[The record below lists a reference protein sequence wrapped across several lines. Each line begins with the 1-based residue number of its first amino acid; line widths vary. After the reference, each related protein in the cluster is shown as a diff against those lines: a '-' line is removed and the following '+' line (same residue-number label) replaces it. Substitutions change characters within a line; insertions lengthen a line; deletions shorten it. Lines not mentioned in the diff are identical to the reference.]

1 MSRRANGEGS
11 IWRRK
16 DGRWVGA
23 TYALTNSGGR
33 KRVHMYG
40 RTRAEV
46 REKLAQLEH
55 ELGRGVRIPVE
66 NWTVGEYLNHWLATV
81 VKPNLAPK
89 THQGYELIV
98 RRHIIPAIGSK
109 KLRTLAVIDV
119 RNLVQVLQ
127 QQGLGRRSVQYTH
140 AVLRAGLQNAM
151 RDELVMRNVAKLVR
165 IPAPRYEVGLG
176 LSVGRARLLLTSSKS
191 DRLHALYV
199 VAVYLGLRRAELV
212 GLRWE
217 DLDLDRGV
225 LSVNHTLQRVD
236 GKLRLLPPKTRT
248 SKRSVPL
255 PAPVV
260 DALRQHQVRQARERL
275 KVGPKWVDSGMVF
288 TSGIGTPLDPDNLSR
303 SWYAVR
309 SALGEPL
316 PRFHDL
322 RHTCVSLLLAE
333 GVPPHIVQQIAG
345 HSTIGVTMTIYAHA
359 SLDEKRAAMQ
369 RLGEALG

>member
-1 MSRRANGEGS
+1 MA
-11 IWRRK
+11 
-16 DGRWVGA
+16 
-23 TYALTNSGGR
+23 
-33 KRVHMYG
+33 
-40 RTRAEV
+40 
-46 REKLAQLEH
+46 
-55 ELGRGVRIPVE
+55 PP
-66 NWTVGEYLNHWLATV
+66 V

-119 RNLVQVLQ
+119 RNPVQVLQ
-127 QQGLGRRSVQYTH
+127 QQGLGRRSVQYTR

-165 IPAPRYEVGLG
+165 IPAPQYEVGLG
-176 LSVGRARLLLTSSKS
+176 LAVDRARLLLTSSKS
-191 DRLHALYV
+191 DRPHALCV

-217 DLDLDRGV
+217 DIDLSLGV

-236 GKLRLLPPKTRT
+236 GELRLLPPKTKT

-260 DALRQHQVRQARERL
+260 EALRQHQVRQAREHL

-288 TSGIGTPLDPDNLSR
+288 TSGIGTPLDPDN
-303 SWYAVR
+303 
-309 SALGEPL
+309 
-316 PRFHDL
+316 
-322 RHTCVSLLLAE
+322 
-333 GVPPHIVQQIAG
+333 
-345 HSTIGVTMTIYAHA
+345 
-359 SLDEKRAAMQ
+359 
-369 RLGEALG
+369 

>member
-1 MSRRANGEGS
+1 M
-11 IWRRK
+11 
-16 DGRWVGA
+16 
-23 TYALTNSGGR
+23 TNTGGR
-33 KRVHMYG
+33 KRVHLYG

-66 NWTVGEYLNHWLATV
+66 NWTVGEYLNHWLTTV

-165 IPAPRYEVGLG
+165 IPAPQYEVGLG
-176 LSVGRARLLLTSSKS
+176 LSVDRARLLLTSSKS

-217 DLDLDRGV
+217 DIDLSLGV

-236 GKLRLLPPKTRT
+236 GELRLLPPKTRT

-260 DALRQHQVRQARERL
+260 DALRQHQVRQAKERL
-275 KVGPKWVDSGMVF
+275 KAGPNWVDSGMVF

-309 SALGEPL
+309 SVLGEPL

-369 RLGEALG
+369 RLGERLG